1 MCAYERYPSKL
12 SNTYLCYCNTHTATS
27 NYDSFC
33 VIRLLSLL
41 AHLAAPLAGDGIKF
55 HSVGDGTHAS
65 QYFVDIGITE
75 AGRWIAQE
83 TSGHGTSG
91 GQHLPGKK

>member
-1 MCAYERYPSKL
+1 MSGIHLNFP
-12 SNTYLCYCNTHTATS
+12 THIFATATR
-27 NYDSFC
+27 
-33 VIRLLSLL
+33 ILRLRTMIHFVLSVCCLL